1 MLFSS
6 SGLSAC
12 IALKPLLEPLSQFRH
27 FNNLRQF
34 RTS

>member
-12 IALKPLLEPLSQFRH
+12 IALKRLLETLSQFRN

-34 RTS
+34 TTS